1 MDTSSEKTTL
11 IAGREVRGT
20 SVYNTAGD
28 SLGSIDDVML
38 DKKSGKVA
46 YAVMSFGG
54 FLGMGNHYHPLP
66 WSTLKYD
73 TRKGGYV
80 VDLSKSQLEGAPH
93 YSQGTDPGW
102 GSRDYENRL
111 HTYYGVGPYWD
122 SMNPP
127 TD

>member
-1 MDTSSEKTTL
+1 
-11 IAGREVRGT
+11 
-20 SVYNTAGD
+20 
-28 SLGSIDDVML
+28 
-38 DKKSGKVA
+38 
-46 YAVMSFGG
+46 MSFGG
-54 FLGMGNHYHPLP
+54 FLGIGNDHHPLP
-66 WSTLKYD
+66 SFTLKYD

-80 VDLSKSQLEGAPH
+80 VDLSKSQLEGAPRDP
-93 YSQGTDPGW
+93 QGTDPGW